1 MNNSIL
7 ISILLLVVEKKNKWD
22 KVYSNSKRV
31 LKILLSIT
39 KLDNEAPTKDTAIYM
54 KEDRD
59 KQKNF
64 LSLKHFWCHDRQKL
78 TSSE

>member
-1 MNNSIL
+1 MDNSIL

-39 KLDNEAPTKDTAIYM
+39 KLDKEAPTKDTAIYM

-59 KQKNF
+59 K
-64 LSLKHFWCHDRQKL
+64 
-78 TSSE
+78 